1 MNIRRKFLVPLKQY
15 PLGRSIYQ
23 LAKRIYE
30 LAYQA
35 QPSTPKDLRQVLSV
49 DGKITP
55 SECGLLYKL
64 ASQVSSECIVDIG
77 SYRGRSTAA
86 LALGS
91 LAGKAVPVYAI
102 APHEPFEGV
111 QGGRFGPQDRVA
123 FFRNML
129 RLNVV
134 EIIRLINLGSDVVPG
149 AWHRPVTFLWI
160 DGDHT
165 YEAVK
170 RDFEM
175 WEQFVVKEGLIG
187 LHDSTDA
194 QSGPG
199 KIVAAALDSKRF
211 KIVDQVDLTTILR
224 KI

>member
-1 MNIRRKFLVPLKQY
+1 MNIRRKFLLPIKQY

-23 LAKRIYE
+23 TAKRIYE
-30 LAYQA
+30 FAYKI
-35 QPSTPKDLRQVLSV
+35 QPSTPKYLRRVLSV

-55 SECGLLYKL
+55 LECSLLYKL
-64 ASQVSSECIVDIG
+64 ASQVSDGCIVDIG

-91 LAGKAVPVYAI
+91 LANKAVPVYAI
-102 APHEPFEGV
+102 DPHESFEGI
-111 QGGRFGPQDRVA
+111 QGGHFGPQDRIA

-134 EIIRLINLGSDVVPG
+134 EIIRLINLGSDVVSG
-149 AWHRPVTFLWI
+149 AWDRPVALLWI

-175 WEQFVVKEGLIG
+175 WEPFVVQDGLIG
-187 LHDSTDA
+187 LHDSTDM

-199 KIVAAALDSKRF
+199 KIVVVALSSKRF
-211 KIVDQVDLTTILR
+211 KIVDQVDMTTILC